1 MQTKLTAHLPNLT
14 KLISLVV
21 SAECSLM
28 LMFYLKLILENAL
41 VEKCAYAIRAQYYKA
56 CKQRMLLSWNKLPAN
71 CQKDYIVA
79 TGSQVIF

>member
-21 SAECSLM
+21 SAECSLIIM

-41 VEKCAYAIRAQYYKA
+41 VEKCAYGIRAQYYKA
-56 CKQRMLLSWNKLPAN
+56 CKQRMLLSTEKS
-71 CQKDYIVA
+71 C
-79 TGSQVIF
+79 